1 MIELSDRSVRSLLAK
16 VFFLSFQFFSVRIL
30 LSWTKRTHA
39 STSKAACIRMIDFS
53 AAPVLLSTYHCV
65 TVRRASPH
73 NWRTTPLR
81 NQQMHSADRQRMAL
95 LMGPRSTWTYIDQ
108 PDRLSTVYRLLGPG
122 YLRLR
127 RE

>member
-73 NWRTTPLR
+73 NWENHAFAKPANALCRPAANGSVDGTQEHVDLYPLL
-81 NQQMHSADRQRMAL
+81 NS
-95 LMGPRSTWTYIDQ
+95 
-108 PDRLSTVYRLLGPG
+108 
-122 YLRLR
+122 
-127 RE
+127 